1 MKRTRMQVMFVFVA
15 LALCFLVAYL
25 AYRNG
30 SGDTVSPS
38 PKDMQSERRIP
49 DFSLGSR
56 IPDGMRAVAI
66 RVDDIG
72 DVVPDSYVDVTTTRT
87 SHSTLLLANVKVL
100 AVGQRRA
107 LGNRDGAVVTLAV
120 TVEEARRLTTLREG
134 TRLAVARAGKSV

>member
-1 MKRTRMQVMFVFVA
+1 MKRTRIQVMFVFVA

-30 SGDTVSPS
+30 SGDPVSPS
-38 PKDMQSERRIP
+38 PKDVQSEGGIP

-56 IPDGMRAVAI
+56 IPDGMRAVFI

-72 DVVPDSYVDVTTTRT
+72 DVVPDSYVDVTTTRK